1 MYWRPLQAQTSEAK
15 FYFFRKNRSCKI
27 MQSKHIETYTTKD
40 INHEDQRKEYGQAKR
55 LSKSSPH
62 LLENK
67 MNLTIDK
74 IVNKILPYDR

>member
-1 MYWRPLQAQTSEAK
+1 
-15 FYFFRKNRSCKI
+15 

-40 INHEDQRKEYGQAKR
+40 INHEEQRKEYGQAKR

-67 MNLTIDK
+67 MNLNIDQNSEQNTSIRSMK
-74 IVNKILPYDR
+74 AIYFHKQNAIIFPHENYYAVHIC